1 MILLKLRLLIRG
13 NSSGVEHNLAKVGV
27 ASSNLVSRSI
37 FFTLFFPIFLFANSI
52 TINPMYCI
60 NDDAI
65 TLKTLGFNGKN
76 EEILN
81 LNQQKAAKINSNK
94 MAEILKFHL
103 INFTDKSGGE
113 IIFVKH
119 CDEILKLQRDFLVA
133 VTKEYPRIK
142 FSQIP
147 TISAQ
152 SELPKDFST
161 YKFEK
166 LFINS
171 LNSQKGSFRATFILP
186 DSSVKSIFF
195 RYEFKAKMPILR
207 SSKQISARHI
217 LSVLDYRFDEIDF
230 GDFSKDYFT
239 EIPVSK
245 MISKQNIKAGE
256 ILAKRQFQMLSMI
269 KKGDSIQAV
278 FNDGSLNVSIE
289 VKALEDG
296 NLGDVIKVRGRDKK
310 VFYATIISKKQ
321 VLIR

>member
-1 MILLKLRLLIRG
+1 
-13 NSSGVEHNLAKVGV
+13 
-27 ASSNLVSRSI
+27 
-37 FFTLFFPIFLFANSI
+37 
-52 TINPMYCI
+52 MYCI
-60 NDDAI
+60 NDDTI
-65 TLKTLGFNGKN
+65 TLKTLGFNGRN

-119 CDEILKLQRDFLVA
+119 CDEILKLQRDFLAA
-133 VTKEYPRIK
+133 VTNEYPRIK

-207 SSKQISARHI
+207 SSKQISAKHI
-217 LSVLDYRFDEIDF
+217 LSVLDYSLDEIDF

-289 VKALEDG
+289 VRALEDG